1 MVIAYGISNNRHRE
15 PVGSTGVDASM
26 WWSSWAGPMLGC
38 VAAGGM
44 VGLGVLAATRV
55 PDISGVWTMT
65 TRQQSSLAS
74 ETPGMDVTYLV
85 MLSQRRGRV
94 EGIAERVRDVHA
106 DGSVRNY
113 TGSHRQRAEI
123 SGGLLGGVF
132 ERHQFQLLFREHGAH
147 RSHATTHRLERRVGR
162 GEWRGQFCSSAASV
176 AGQARWSRG
185 LGSFSFRR

>member
-1 MVIAYGISNNRHRE
+1 
-15 PVGSTGVDASM
+15 
-26 WWSSWAGPMLGC
+26 MLGS
-38 VAAGGM
+38 VAAGGI
-44 VGLGVLAATRV
+44 VGLTALAATRV

-65 TRQQSSLAS
+65 TRQQASLAS

-106 DGSVRNY
+106 ERVRDVHADGSVRNY
-113 TGSHRQRAEI
+113 TGNHRLRAEV

-132 ERHQFQLLFREHGAH
+132 ERRQFQLLFREHGAH

>member
-1 MVIAYGISNNRHRE
+1 
-15 PVGSTGVDASM
+15 M
-26 WWSSWAGPMLGC
+26 WWASWSGPLLGGI
-38 VAAGGM
+38 AAGGM
-44 VGLGVLAATRV
+44 VGLAAWMAARS

-65 TRQQSSLAS
+65 LRHQTSSWS
-74 ETPGMDVTYLV
+74 ETLGMDVTYLV

-94 EGIAERVRDVHA
+94 EGIAERVRDVHP

-113 TGSHRQRAEI
+113 SGSHRLRAEI

-132 ERHQFQLLFREHGAH
+132 ERRQFQLLFREHGAH

-162 GEWRGQFCSSAASV
+162 GQWRGQFCCSAASSTGEV
-176 AGQARWSRG
+176 RWSRG